1 MTSGRIDTWSVYAVA
16 MMTSATKSSTIA
28 SVRSWTRSRAPPGAT
43 RPSSA
48 SANAVSVDIAAAQPS
63 APEPPALR
71 ARQIATGS
79 AIPPSAATTG
89 IATRE
94 RSRSWPRSSSRLA
107 SRPTTRKKSVI
118 RPSLTQPRRSIAIA
132 WSPTRI
138 DSTVPQNDSYESDHG
153 EFAHT
158 SAATVAPSSAAAP
171 AVSVL
176 RKSRSGAARLRAH
189 AVRPVWPAEGAASS
203 AVIAPAS
210 AIARHIFARRASR
223 APAPGSEDAADLG
236 RERADVLGGDLPRA
250 AGVAVADGLEQLAV
264 LAHALGEVRQPV
276 EHEVPDAQRQVEVA
290 PERLLEV
297 RVRARA
303 VDEAVDLGVELDELV
318 AVRPVGR
325 LAPPLRSPQPPRRAP
340 RARPAAPS
348 SAAPPRGT
356 RRGPPAAGGRRRC
369 ARGR

>member
-1 MTSGRIDTWSVYAVA
+1 MAITK
-16 MMTSATKSSTIA
+16 SATRSSTMA
-28 SVRSWTRSRAPPGAT
+28 RGSSWTRARVPAGA
-43 RPSSA
+43 SSAGEA
-48 SANAVSVDIAAAQPS
+48 SANGVSVDIAAPQPC
-63 APEPPALR
+63 AVGLPAFN
-71 ARQIATGS
+71 ARKIATGS

-89 IATRE
+89 IETRE

-107 SRPTTRKKSVI
+107 SRPTTRKNSVI
-118 RPSLTQPRRSIAIA
+118 RPWLTQSRRSIAIA

-138 DSTVPQNDSYESDHG
+138 DSTVRQNDSYESDHG

-176 RKSRSGAARLRAH
+176 RKARSGAARFPGH

-264 LAHALGEVRQPV
+264 LAHALGQVRQAV
-276 EHEVPDAQRQVEVA
+276 EHEVPDAQREVEVA

-318 AVRPVGR
+318 AVRAAGR
-325 LAPPLRSPQPPRRAP
+325 VDAREERLELAPARRRQPLRGAVRGVALELLADVGDLCEVGDVDLGRERA
-340 RARPAAPS
+340 
-348 SAAPPRGT
+348 
-356 RRGPPAAGGRRRC
+356 
-369 ARGR
+369 

>member
-1 MTSGRIDTWSVYAVA
+1 
-16 MMTSATKSSTIA
+16 
-28 SVRSWTRSRAPPGAT
+28 
-43 RPSSA
+43 
-48 SANAVSVDIAAAQPS
+48 
-63 APEPPALR
+63 
-71 ARQIATGS
+71 
-79 AIPPSAATTG
+79 IPPSAATTG

-107 SRPTTRKKSVI
+107 SRPTTRKNSVI
-118 RPSLTQPRRSIAIA
+118 RPWLTQSRRSIAIA

-138 DSTVPQNDSYESDHG
+138 DSTVRQNDSYESDHG

-189 AVRPVWPAEGAASS
+189 AVRPVWPAEGAAPS
-203 AVIAPAS
+203 AVIVPAS

-236 RERADVLGGDLPRA
+236 RERADVLDGDLPRA
-250 AGVAVADGLEQLAV
+250 AGIAVADGLEQLAV

-276 EHEVPDAQRQVEVA
+276 EHEVPDAQREVEVA

-318 AVRPVGR
+318 AVGVVGR
-325 LAPPLRSPQPPRRAP
+325 RD
-340 RARPAAPS
+340 AAQQLVEL
-348 SAAPPRGT
+348 G
-356 RRGPPAAGGRRRC
+356 AAGGGETL
-369 ARGR
+369 RGAGGGMALELLGGGGGVRGVGGVG